1 MAASG
6 FKGGLIWIFLVFL
19 NTKHYFYCCQVIKN
33 LKNPKSI
40 VNIIVLAKVS
50 YSIEKSFLN
59 SLNIIFEILRGTLN
73 GRWTLSVLK
82 PLNNVLFGFG

>member
-59 SLNIIFEILRGTLN
+59 SPNTIFERLGESIYVCFTAAN
-73 GRWTLSVLK
+73 SFCLK
-82 PLNNVLFGFG
+82 TF